1 MLKKIKGKWV
11 GVPAIGA
18 GIVLTASNAMAAVD
32 LTGVTLDSTTP
43 ETLAATILAGLGIM
57 WGIRKLI
64 KTVNRS

>member
-1 MLKKIKGKWV
+1 MKKAIFAVV
-11 GVPAIGA
+11 GACS
-18 GIVLTASNAMAAVD
+18 LFASNAFAAVD

-43 ETLAATILAGLGIM
+43 ETLTATILGGLGIM